1 MNEKIALPDPA
12 FRRGR
17 PSTAVRDREGLAV
30 LVNLVVFALCAAL
43 AFGRNTLDLF
53 GDFDGRFVLVEL
65 SNRLTFTPPRF
76 TFSNDFLQSVG
87 NIEFLTNPW
96 VFFVY
101 WPLLWFSDL
110 DTSRLVVY
118 LFIAVIVFLSAYGLS
133 RLLSLGRY
141 TALMAGWILGVVVTP
156 FVPYPFICPILS
168 IAPTSFLLVVS
179 PVVGFWLVR
188 QVGQA
193 TLTRDA
199 LAGFGL
205 VVFLLYLLVVC
216 PPALPLLA
224 AGAVPY
230 AIMALLLIRRR
241 SELVRIFAVLA
252 AVMVIAACL
261 RWPWYLLGLFSYSA
275 PLVFPDDF
283 TLPNLGA
290 PYLSIL
296 FQGRMFG
303 WAGPTLVVASAMGAL
318 LSLHHSAR
326 ELRVAAH
333 ILMVFVVSLLGARVS
348 YSLFG
353 DWSRF
358 SPFYLEIALWPLYAV
373 FSAVLVQR
381 TVGLVAAIAVATTRL
396 LTGKEV
402 AGAGAR
408 AGWLLPAT
416 APAVAALLATSQSPL
431 PKEAFPPRNTAIV
444 DVLKSNIALG
454 ENSTFK
460 GRVATIIPVD
470 AKSPDD
476 PWLQQLTV
484 ALKVWRTIG
493 NDQLSIGLWYYR
505 IPTLFEYNQFL
516 SPVFHALVRRT
527 LQRPVLPHTR
537 NIEIFSHAD
546 ARILRLLGVRYVIM
560 LQAENP
566 IGVLRATEEVAGQR
580 WGLYELSAPN
590 LASYSATAA
599 EVRRGLAE
607 TLDFVADD
615 FVDLTKAAV
624 VHEEIGGPLT
634 PVASSSLSMS
644 GGDLHV
650 VAKSAGRSLL
660 IVPVE
665 FSHCMELQDK
675 RTGSGGPKVRLVR
688 ADGVLTGV
696 VFERELDAVLAFRTG
711 PLHSPT
717 CRWKDYQELQTMLR

>member
-1 MNEKIALPDPA
+1 MDEKIALPDCA
-12 FRRGR
+12 SRRAR
-17 PSTAVRDREGLAV
+17 LSTALGASEGLA
-30 LVNLVVFALCAAL
+30 LLANLVVFALCAAF
-43 AFGRNTLDLF
+43 AFGRNPLDLF

-76 TFSNDFLQSVG
+76 SFANDFLQSVG
-87 NIEFLTNPW
+87 NIEFMTNPW
-96 VFFVY
+96 AFFVY

-110 DTSRLVVY
+110 DTGRLVVY
-118 LFIAVIVFLSAYGLS
+118 LLIAVIIFLSAYGLA

-156 FVPYPFICPILS
+156 FVPYPFIVPILS
-168 IAPTSFLLVVS
+168 IAPTSFLLVAC

-188 QVGQA
+188 QIGQ
-193 TLTRDA
+193 TSLTRDA
-199 LAGFGL
+199 LAGLGL
-205 VVFLLYLLVVC
+205 VAFLLYLLAVN

-224 AGAVPY
+224 AGAAPY
-230 AIMALLLIRRR
+230 AVMALLLIRRR

-252 AVMVIAACL
+252 AVAVVATCL
-261 RWPWYLLGLFSYSA
+261 RWPWYLLGVFSYSA
-275 PLVFPDDF
+275 PLVFPGDF

-290 PYLSIL
+290 SYLSIL

-303 WAGPTLVVASAMGAL
+303 WAGPLLVMASAAGAL
-318 LSLHHSAR
+318 LSLHHGAR

-333 ILMVFVVSLLGARVS
+333 TLMVFVVSLLGARIS

-381 TVGLVAAIAVATTRL
+381 TVGLVAAVAVAAARL
-396 LTGKEV
+396 LTARDVSGV
-402 AGAGAR
+402 GAR

-416 APAVAALLATSQSPL
+416 AAAVAAVLATSQSPL

-444 DVLKSNIALG
+444 DVLKSNIALS
-454 ENSTFK
+454 EDAAFK

-493 NDQLSIGLWYYR
+493 NDQLSIGLWYFR

-516 SPVFHALVRRT
+516 SPVFHALVKRT

-546 ARILRLLGVRYVIM
+546 PRILRLLGVRYVIM
-560 LQAENP
+560 PQAENP
-566 IGVLRATEEVAGQR
+566 IGVLRATEDVAGQR

-590 LASYSATAA
+590 LASYSATSV
-599 EVRRGLAE
+599 EVRRGLAS
-607 TLDFVADD
+607 TLDLVTDD
-615 FVDLTKAAV
+615 LVDLTKTAV
-624 VHEEIGGPLT
+624 VQEEISGPLT
-634 PVASSSLSMS
+634 PVESSSLSMS
-644 GGDLHV
+644 GGDQHV
-650 VAKSAGRSLL
+650 VARSAGRSLL
-660 IVPVE
+660 IVPLE
-665 FSHCMELQDK
+665 FSRCMELQD
-675 RTGSGGPKVRLVR
+675 RRAGPQRPDVRLVR
-688 ADGVLTGV
+688 ADGVLTGI
-696 VFERELDAVLAFRTG
+696 VFERELNAVLTFRTG

-717 CRWKDYQELQTMLR
+717 CRWKDYQELRAMLP